1 MLAAAF
7 DGSTE
12 LAFLVVSFTSDWLY
26 PSYHSKE
33 LVKAL
38 TAAGCDVTYLDI
50 ESSWGHDAFLVEV
63 ETMTRLLGS
72 FLDRMAGEA

>member
-1 MLAAAF
+1 M
-7 DGSTE
+7 
-12 LAFLVVSFTSDWLY
+12 
-26 PSYHSKE
+26 
-33 LVKAL
+33 VKGL

-72 FLDRMAGEA
+72 FLNRLAATL